1 MVQQKRYTTSR
12 VRKVC
17 IFTLFKNGQR
27 SPFMGIQ
34 WPPLTT
40 SWAASLFCPEL
51 RTGYSTRVDL
61 GQNAILDIISAW
73 VRAQCKYH
81 TAGSLQAKTI
91 VTCVR
96 IFWEPSKPLESNWRH
111 NSDIVSGFE
120 LCQMIAIV
128 LKFYEFCLHLTKLSP
143 SPFFMALNVKGHH
156 FSQLSYSWR
165 NFRSAFRIE
174 INLAPINPFKLG
186 L

>member
-1 MVQQKRYTTSR
+1 MIRLFTARQIASLVLLVTTQFFTVNESMVQQKRYTTSR

-17 IFTLFKNGQR
+17 ISTLFKHGQR

-34 WPPLTT
+34 WSPLTT
-40 SWAASLFCPEL
+40 SWAALLFCPEL

-81 TAGSLQAKTI
+81 TVGSLEAKTI

-96 IFWEPSKPLESNWRH
+96 IF
-111 NSDIVSGFE
+111 
-120 LCQMIAIV
+120 
-128 LKFYEFCLHLTKLSP
+128 
-143 SPFFMALNVKGHH
+143 
-156 FSQLSYSWR
+156 
-165 NFRSAFRIE
+165 
-174 INLAPINPFKLG
+174 
-186 L
+186 